1 LKHIK
6 YVPVLLITFVIL
18 SSVLQPGCSYITHK
32 TYSTENTPDSG
43 SIIVPDPNYNV
54 TLDFNYQDFV
64 SYFYMGNRVENFTAY
79 FNTFYRSQEDFDDAY
94 DEYRS
99 TIISQ
104 YNKRLDS
111 LGIVVPINA
120 SVKDKLDKAIER
132 SSKII
137 QFSKNSKYIDEAV
150 LIIGKSYYFQGLY
163 FKAERTF
170 NEFLSKFS
178 SSPLADDAILFLGQ
192 TKLRL
197 GKKEEGE
204 KIFKSLSKD
213 ADDLVVKSLAFRN
226 LGILAFNRGNYQ
238 EAVDYFESSIK
249 FAVSDERKAEEQ
261 FILSKILSVYKPEL
275 AAASYKKVLDY
286 TSDFDLKFYS
296 RLNYAK
302 SLVYNKSYSKADEEL
317 DDVRNK
323 YREEIVFTQLIDLE
337 MANSFYAQGKIP
349 EALDKYYEVI
359 VKYPNTPV
367 SSDAYYFLGKHEEDV
382 NKSYLN
388 AYVNY
393 KKATEENINSDY
405 IRESEAKTKTFE
417 QYFAL
422 EGEIKDSSK
431 VDIPT
436 VNADVEKYR
445 MKYNEERGV
454 ETLEQNTKNSDN
466 SGEDDRRNEN
476 NNPDGIRNDGDGK
489 PGGVK
494 EIFISHKDD
503 SLERPER
510 SPDEDMKIPEN
521 EGIPEQKENQE
532 NNNPGNME
540 KPPEVTD
547 EKPEEILSDSV
558 ASLRADSVQAA
569 EEREALK
576 LNEEKRFNAY
586 YGLAEL
592 FMYNMQQ
599 NDSAEFYL
607 KLLLDEFR
615 ESDKRT
621 KILYTLGNFYKNL
634 GKKEEGDSVFQLII
648 DHYPNTVYAN
658 ESRKIL
664 GQKLEKNINLNP
676 IDDLFSSALLQLD
689 SNNYI
694 MAISDLEQ
702 VELIFPNDTMV
713 AKSLYAIGW
722 IYENKLV
729 NKDSSLFYYNKLRT
743 KFPESEYTLK
753 VSPMLDYIASLDV
766 KNSPDSTNANP
777 EGSDT
782 MKTEEKDVNTESGD
796 EEVKKESEE
805 EKKPEE
811 TVKENTKPE
820 EQEGEEGKTTLSQEE
835 IDKLLKET
843 EDGGNP

>member
-1 LKHIK
+1 MKHIK
-6 YVPVLLITFVIL
+6 YIPLLLLIFVLL
-18 SSVLQPGCSYITHK
+18 SSVIQPGCSYLTHK

-54 TLDFNYQDFV
+54 TLDFDYQDFV

-79 FNTFYRSQEDFDDAY
+79 FNTFYRSKEDFDAAY

-111 LGIVVPINA
+111 LGTVVPINA

-197 GKKEEGE
+197 GKKDEGE
-204 KIFKSLSKD
+204 KIFKTLAKD
-213 ADDLVVKSLAFRN
+213 ADDQVVKSLAYRN
-226 LGILAFNRGNYQ
+226 LGIMAFNSGNSQ
-238 EAVDYFESSIK
+238 KAVEYFESSIK
-249 FAVSDERKAEEQ
+249 YAVSDERKAEEQ
-261 FILSKILSVYKPEL
+261 FILSKIYSVYKPEL
-275 AAASYKKVLDY
+275 AAESYKKVLDY

-302 SLVYNKSYSKADEEL
+302 GLVYNKSFTKADEEL
-317 DDVRNK
+317 DDLRYK
-323 YREEIVFTQLIDLE
+323 YREEPAFTQLVDLE
-337 MANSFYAQGKIP
+337 IANSYYAQGKYP
-349 EALDKYYEVI
+349 QALDKYYEVI
-359 VKYPNTPV
+359 VKYPNTAV
-367 SSDAYYFLGKHEEDV
+367 SSDAYYFLGKHEEEV
-382 NKSYLN
+382 NKDYLN

-405 IRESEAKTKTFE
+405 IRESETKSATFQ
-417 QYFAL
+417 QYFTL

-436 VNADVEKYR
+436 ANANVEKFR
-445 MKYNEERGV
+445 RKYNEEKGIENPE
-454 ETLEQNTKNSDN
+454 ETNKNTNDQGNDN
-466 SGEDDRRNEN
+466 KGNQN
-476 NNPDGIRNDGDGK
+476 NNPDGTRKGEDEGK

-494 EIFISHKDD
+494 ETAVYYDDD
-503 SLERPER
+503 SLKNRERA
-510 SPDEDMKIPEN
+510 PDENIIIPEN
-521 EGIPEQKENQE
+521 EGQPDQNVKPEGK
-532 NNNPGNME
+532 NPGQTEIPTEGSNE
-540 KPPEVTD
+540 NPD
-547 EKPEEILSDSV
+547 EMLSDSLN
-558 ASLRADSVQAA
+558 SLRLDSINAA
-569 EEREALK
+569 QEIAIQKEK
-576 LNEEKRFNAY
+576 EEKKFNAY

-599 NDSAEFYL
+599 NDSAEYYL
-607 KLLLDEFR
+607 KLLLNEFR

-621 KILYTLGNFYKNL
+621 KILYTLGNFYKNID
-634 GKKEEGDSVFQLII
+634 KKEEGDSVFQLII
-648 DHYPNTVYAN
+648 DNYPNTVYAN

-664 GQKLEKNINLNP
+664 GLKLEKNVNLNP
-676 IDDLFSSALLQLD
+676 VDDLFTNALLQLD

-694 MAISDLEQ
+694 QAISELEK
-702 VELIFPNDTMV
+702 VEKLFPNDTMV
-713 AKSLYAIGW
+713 AKSLYSIGW

-729 NKDSSLFYYNKLRT
+729 NKDSALSYYNKLRT
-743 KFPESEYTLK
+743 KFPESEYTFK
-753 VSPMLDYIASLDV
+753 ISPVLDYITSLEQQN
-766 KNSPDSTNANP
+766 KSDSTKVNP
-777 EGSDT
+777 EGSDSL
-782 MKTEEKDVNTESGD
+782 KTAPEEVTSDKGVEGD
-796 EEVKKESEE
+796 EENKKETVEE
-805 EKKPEE
+805 
-811 TVKENTKPE
+811 TKPE
-820 EQEGEEGKTTLSQEE
+820 ENVKETTKPEEEGKTTLSQEE
-835 IDKLLKET
+835 IDRLLKET
-843 EDGGNP
+843 ENDGE